1 MRVFSIKASDMDR
14 CPIKSFSATHY
25 RDDGSC
31 LCIEQPAMV
40 DTPSMEAEGTMPRPT
55 PTSERREGALQVLMT
70 PEERA
75 AIDAAAQED
84 GVATGAW
91 LRMLG
96 LREAKKRREKR

>member
-1 MRVFSIKASDMDR
+1 MRAFTVHDVAS
-14 CPIKSFSATHY
+14 CPIRSMSASHY
-25 RDDGSC
+25 REDGTC
-31 LCIEQPAMV
+31 LCGGGSVMV
-40 DTPSMEAEGTMPRPT
+40 HTPSMEAEGTMPRPT